1 VAILFL
7 EAKVGSFKL
16 YLRPIKKQKTHNE
29 KSTTENSKLK
39 TVNRIFL
46 YCNKKLM
53 AKITAPF
60 QIEGT
65 LDDLNFYIDQD
76 GINRARLKPDSH
88 MTTAKYKNSPSFH
101 KMRMQNLEFKQC
113 AIKAKTFRLLA
124 VQFNKHA
131 KDGSFAG
138 RANKLLLE
146 ILQEDQ
152 KNELG
157 SRLFTEGIKTK
168 FGQEFLIGFE
178 SNKLRPLSKV
188 FIENK
193 KWEIKNNRFSS
204 PSFNPATDIDWPE
217 EATHLTFNLGIA
229 NWNVENDTFST
240 NYAQPIMLS
249 KTDEK
254 QNIVLDI
261 VPPLEKDLQ
270 LTFLF
275 IGFSKQKG
283 SRHIPL
289 HRKYNTATIIAYQYW

>member
-1 VAILFL
+1 
-7 EAKVGSFKL
+7 
-16 YLRPIKKQKTHNE
+16 
-29 KSTTENSKLK
+29 
-39 TVNRIFL
+39 
-46 YCNKKLM
+46 M

-60 QIEGT
+60 LIEGT

-124 VQFNKHA
+124 VAFNKHA

-138 RANKLLLE
+138 RANKLLLD
-146 ILQEDQ
+146 ILKEDT

-157 SRLFTEGIKTK
+157 SRLFTEGIKTN

-188 FIENK
+188 LIGNK
-193 KWEIKNNRFSS
+193 KWEIKNNRFSY
-204 PSFNPATDIDWPE
+204 PNFNPANDINWPE
-217 EATHLTFNLGIA
+217 EATHLTLNLAVA
-229 NWNVENDTFST
+229 NWNIENDTFST
-240 NYAQPIMLS
+240 NYEQPIMLS

-254 QNIVLDI
+254 QNIVLE
-261 VPPLEKDLQ
+261 VAHPLDQNLQ

-275 IGFSKQKG
+275 IGFSIQRG

-289 HRKYNTATIIAYQYW
+289 HRKYNTATLIAYQYL